1 MFTVTFVISTMVVVN
16 TSVTIHYIVIFV
28 HVVLVILYKLINI
41 IAHVSVTILM
51 RILIYL
57 IIALVN
63 PTCSNNNG
71 GCEQMCTQANNIV
84 ICSCFS
90 GYQIYNKLHCSGIVI

>member
-1 MFTVTFVISTMVVVN
+1 MVVVN

-28 HVVLVILYKLINI
+28 HVVPVILYRLINI
-41 IAHVSVTILM
+41 IALVSKTILM
-51 RILIYL
+51 RILIQL
-57 IIALVN
+57 LIALVN

-71 GCEQMCTQANNIV
+71 GCEQVCTQTNGLV

-90 GYQIYNKLHCSGIVI
+90 GYQVYNKLHCSGKVI

>member
-1 MFTVTFVISTMVVVN
+1 MVVVN
-16 TSVTIHYIVIFV
+16 TSVTIHYIVIFA

-41 IAHVSVTILM
+41 IALVSKTILIG
-51 RILIYL
+51 ILICL
-57 IIALVN
+57 FFALVN

-71 GCEQMCTQANNIV
+71 GCEQVCTQTNNIV

-90 GYQIYNKLHCSGIVI
+90 GYRIYNKLHCSGKIIYI